1 MKDLFLI
8 NLYANHNGLEGVCM
22 FNSLKELISR
32 VIDDEI
38 DALAAQVTYY
48 LLLSFFPFLLLL
60 LSIIGYSDLQSKD
73 VLIYLSQIMPKDS
86 FDLIYTTVI
95 EVFDSTKGNLLPL
108 SIMGLVWTGSS
119 GFRAIIKGLNKAY
132 DEKETRPYWIILSIS
147 ILFMV
152 GLALVITSA
161 VALLVFGQMIGS
173 AIASRFE
180 VPNTFILGWDII
192 RYIVTLGGMI
202 FIFASLYHFT
212 PCRKLTWKEVVPGA
226 IFTTLGWLISSL
238 GFAYYVNNFNNYSYV
253 YGGIG
258 AVIVLML
265 WLYLTSIIILVG
277 GEINAQLA
285 FQKEGKE
292 KPKGKKY

>member
-1 MKDLFLI
+1 MP
-8 NLYANHNGLEGVCM
+8 NLHGVEGEFM
-22 FNSLKELISR
+22 FNSIKQLISR

-60 LSIIGYSDLQSKD
+60 LSIIGYSELQSKD
-73 VLIYLSQIMPKDS
+73 VLIYLSQIMPKNS
-86 FDLIYTTVI
+86 FDLIYSTVI

-132 DEKETRPYWIILSIS
+132 DEKETRPYWKTLSIS

-161 VALLVFGQMIGS
+161 VALVVFGEMIGS
-173 AIASRFE
+173 AIASRFD
-180 VPNTFILGWDII
+180 VSNRFILGWDII

-226 IFTTLGWLISSL
+226 IFTTIGWLIASL
-238 GFAYYVNNFNNYSYV
+238 GFAYYVNNFNNYSSV